1 MSRIRKVGSF
11 INGGSDSNTF
21 ESILDMQ
28 TKITS
33 LLGIDVGHI
42 VNLYRFEGV
51 PNYHRR
57 VLATTNDGSG
67 VAVRINTSVDK
78 DTPAFKDV
86 FANIVVGSTYYDT
99 DTGATVMWN
108 GTEAVLPSN
117 TATKDEVF
125 ASCGFETLILEG
137 DMTIHVGQVVNLTYI
152 EDGEYTPAIFKTT
165 SNLIAGIDGETV
177 TGVSEGI
184 ATVSCGGASIKV
196 TVIPNPNVII
206 EEV

>member
-1 MSRIRKVGSF
+1 MRNRKLGSF
-11 INGGSDSNTF
+11 INGGSDANTF

-33 LLGIDVGHI
+33 LLGIDIGHV
-42 VNLYRFEGV
+42 VNLYRFDNE

-57 VLATTNDGSG
+57 VLSMTNDGSG
-67 VAVRINTSVDK
+67 VPVRINTSTVI
-78 DTPAFKDV
+78 TAPAFKDC

-99 DTGATVMWN
+99 ETKAVVMWN
-108 GTEAVLPSN
+108 GTEITQAGN
-117 TATKDEVF
+117 TATRTEVF
-125 ASCGFETLILEG
+125 EACGFETLILEG
-137 DMTIHVGQVVNLTYI
+137 DITIHVGQVKALTYI

-177 TGVSEGI
+177 TGVSEGV
-184 ATVSCGGASIKV
+184 ATVSVGDVSIKV
-196 TVIPNPNVII
+196 TVVPNPNVII

>member
-1 MSRIRKVGSF
+1 MRNRKIGSF
-11 INGGSDSNTF
+11 INGGSDANTF

-42 VNLYRFEGV
+42 VNLYRFDSI

-57 VLATTNDGSG
+57 VLSTTDDGSG
-67 VAVRINTSVDK
+67 VPVRINTSTVIAS
-78 DTPAFKDV
+78 PVFKDV
-86 FANIVVGSTYYDT
+86 FANIVVGSTYYDV
-99 DTGATVMWN
+99 DTKAVVMWN
-108 GTEAVLPSN
+108 GTELVLPSN
-117 TATKDEVF
+117 TATKNEVF
-125 ASCGFETLILEG
+125 SACGFETLILEG

-177 TGVSEGI
+177 TGVSEGV
-184 ATVSCGGASIKV
+184 ATVSCGDVSIKV